1 MKRIFSILCILIL
14 CKACAPIS
22 DLTKIQVYVAASL
35 SPVVRELAELYE
47 VEHNVKVILNTASSG
62 TLARQIAQG
71 ASADLF
77 ISANQ
82 QWITYLKNEQLIYND
97 STLLVI
103 NQLVLVAPINDP
115 HDVID
120 LSVNEPIN
128 DLLQS
133 KRLAIGDPNHVPMG
147 QYAMQAIEALNW
159 QLSPQQTLLSKDA
172 RATLVAVELGE
183 ADLGIVYRTDAKKSE
198 KVNIIG
204 TLPKEAYAPIR
215 YFAGTCSNNPLTAE
229 FLSFMN
235 SPEARQIWEKHGF
248 IL

>member
-14 CKACAPIS
+14 CKACTPIS
-22 DLTKIQVYVAASL
+22 DLTIIQVFVAASL
-35 SPVVRELAELYE
+35 SPVVTELGELYQDE
-47 VEHNVKVILNTASSG
+47 RNIKIVLNTASSG

-82 QWITYLKNEQLIYND
+82 QWITYLQNEQLIFNE
-97 STLLVI
+97 STLPII
-103 NQLVLVAPINDP
+103 NQLVLVAPIKDSHDIIDP
-115 HDVID
+115 YN
-120 LSVNEPIN
+120 NEKIN

-133 KRLAIGDPNHVPMG
+133 NRLAIGDPNHVPVG
-147 QYAMQAIEALNW
+147 QYALQAIEALNW
-159 QLSPQQTLLSKDA
+159 QLSSKQTLPSKDA

-183 ADLGIVYRTDAKKSE
+183 AELGIVYQTDAKKSK

-229 FLSFMN
+229 FLIFMN